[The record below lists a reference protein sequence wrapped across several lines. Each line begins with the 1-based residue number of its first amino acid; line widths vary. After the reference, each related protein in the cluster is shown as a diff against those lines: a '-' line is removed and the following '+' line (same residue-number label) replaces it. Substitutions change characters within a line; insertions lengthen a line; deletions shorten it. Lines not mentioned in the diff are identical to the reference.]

1 MTSRPPAGVHWALI
15 AVQLSFSGFHVFGKV
30 VLESVDPLAVA
41 SLRVLVATPLL
52 FLLAARHGPLRVPRR
67 ELPQLALLGLFG
79 VFANQVLFV
88 TGLRL
93 TTATNAAI
101 LMPAIPVFAAGLA
114 VAAGIERLGWRR
126 LTGVALA
133 VAGALALLRPGRF
146 SLGDDAILGN
156 LLILANCLSYAAFL
170 VLQRPLVERLPWRT
184 VLAWA
189 FAFGGLGVLA
199 VGGPTLAALAPAA
212 VPSEAWAGLLYILAF
227 PTALAY
233 SLNTWAIRRSSPT
246 LAAAYVTAQPL
257 TTALLAALLLA
268 ERPGWREAAGFLLI
282 AAGLTLVS
290 RRRAPATPSAAPTAD

>member
-30 VLESVDPLAVA
+30 VLQSVEPLAVA
-41 SLRVLVATPLL
+41 CLRVLVATPIL

-67 ELPQLALLGLFG
+67 ELSYLALLGLLG
-79 VFANQVLFV
+79 VFANQVLFI

-101 LMPAIPVFAAGLA
+101 LMPAIPVFAAGIA

-133 VAGALALLRPGRF
+133 VAGALVLLRPRRF

-170 VLQRPLVERLPWRT
+170 VLQRPVVERLPWRT
-184 VLAWA
+184 VLAWS
-189 FAFGGLGVLA
+189 FLFGGLGVLA
-199 VGGPTLAALAPAA
+199 IGGSTLAALEPTA
-212 VPSEAWAGLLYILAF
+212 VPREAWAGLLYILVF
-227 PTALAY
+227 PTALGY

-257 TTALLAALLLA
+257 TTALLAVLLLA
-268 ERPGWREAAGFLLI
+268 ERPGWREAAGFLAI

-290 RRRAPATPSAAPTAD
+290 RRRAPATPTAAPSAD